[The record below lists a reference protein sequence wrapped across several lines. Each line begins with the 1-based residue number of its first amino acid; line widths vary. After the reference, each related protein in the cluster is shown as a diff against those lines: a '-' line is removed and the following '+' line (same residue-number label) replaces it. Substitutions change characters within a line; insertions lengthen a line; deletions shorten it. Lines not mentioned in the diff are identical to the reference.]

1 MFGVRAGSFAF
12 PQNSNPTKTQ
22 GEKKKKKKLFQS
34 LIAVPVFVNLTQ
46 KARSVASMV
55 LDPSH
60 K

>member
-22 GEKKKKKKLFQS
+22 KEKKKKKLSRS
-34 LIAVPVFVNLTQ
+34 LIAVPVFVNLMQ
-46 KARSVASMV
+46 KTTVRCFHGP
-55 LDPSH
+55 PSH